1 MASCGRS
8 NQPYLTHINPPA
20 LNEDCVQVREW
31 PRRLRL
37 GLFSYLRSQISPLLQ
52 NLACSLPCSQTA
64 ESRCLQTLRFFRLI
78 TRIEVDTSVLP
89 TEPEMAAYKLMFLMI
104 DFV

>member
-20 LNEDCVQVREW
+20 LNEGCVQVREW

-37 GLFSYLRSQISPLLQ
+37 GLFSYLRSLILPLLQ
-52 NLACSLPCSQTA
+52 NLACSPPCSQTA
-64 ESRCLQTLRFFRLI
+64 ETRCLQTLHFIKLI
-78 TRIEVDTSVLP
+78 TKIEVDTSVQS
-89 TEPEMAAYKLMFLMI
+89 TEPQTVDYKTMFVMI